1 MAAASVI
8 APVAVKEKTPVPP
21 IDRKEVGL
29 NFGLTLSLWEWVW
42 GGFTSTF
49 SFIHSSSSTSSFK
62 LGIF

>member
-29 NFGLTLSLWEWVW
+29 NFGLTLSL
-42 GGFTSTF
+42 
-49 SFIHSSSSTSSFK
+49 
-62 LGIF
+62 